1 MMRLPAG
8 NASRDVVDA
17 FVIAFTYTSLTDIT
31 NVTPTLGEDL
41 EKDIC
46 FKVMLTDVLNCRI
59 KWGPL

>member
-1 MMRLPAG
+1 MRLPAG

-41 EKDIC
+41 EKEYL
-46 FKVMLTDVLNCRI
+46 F
-59 KWGPL
+59 